1 VHYGR
6 QKTKKRRRNENA
18 RRTENYTLASQ
29 AESSRPLRKEQQE
42 ADPISECKSSSSS
55 STNKGNNRSSPPN
68 MSAPS
73 VSEMLSLLTP
83 EYGKKLGLRKKRL
96 HRLRKCIE
104 NWRKRRP
111 NTFFAEEKKK

>member
-1 VHYGR
+1 MHEMRENVSYR
-6 QKTKKRRRNENA
+6 SEYKYNRNV
-18 RRTENYTLASQ
+18 
-29 AESSRPLRKEQQE
+29 
-42 ADPISECKSSSSS
+42 
-55 STNKGNNRSSPPN
+55 GNNRSSPPN